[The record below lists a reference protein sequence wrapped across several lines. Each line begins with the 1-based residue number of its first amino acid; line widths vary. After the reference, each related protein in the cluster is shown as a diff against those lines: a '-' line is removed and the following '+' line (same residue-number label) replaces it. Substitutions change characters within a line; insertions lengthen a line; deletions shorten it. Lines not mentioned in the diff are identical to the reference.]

1 LRQEED
7 RVVEVK
13 KGLARTG
20 AHAGKWSNRIIA
32 LFCALLV
39 ACTPSAAFAGGAVN
53 STGDGDEPGKVFSVV
68 PMSLSTTLAN
78 VATGK
83 RITYASRDSNNQPI
97 VVSGAVLTPKSSY
110 LKSNPKGANKIVAWA
125 HGTAGIADQCAPST
139 QPNLYPDPAYNN
151 YADTVASYLTHGWT
165 VTATDYPGL
174 GTPGPHPY
182 LVGDSEGRAVIDSV
196 RAARNLNGSLSNVWI
211 VAGHSQGG
219 QAALFA
225 GEIADTYGM
234 GLQLKGVV
242 AIAPIS
248 NLDIIAPS
256 IPGTPAQGYLAFA
269 IYGLAAVDPTVH
281 PEEIL
286 AQPALDL
293 AGTLDTGCFNE
304 VMAAYA
310 PLTADEM
317 LIGGV
322 LPDSLIAKAARNNP
336 AQQPNNAPVFL
347 VQGTA
352 DLTVPAELTQ
362 LLLQEE
368 CAVNT
373 FATQLA
379 LYPGQDHDPVLYASQ
394 TDVVSYLTARF
405 ANQPAPSSCP

>member
-1 LRQEED
+1 MARLA
-7 RVVEVK
+7 
-13 KGLARTG
+13 KGT
-20 AHAGKWSNRIIA
+20 A
-32 LFCALLV
+32 LLCALLV
-39 ACTPSAAFAGGAVN
+39 VSVPSAAFANDTADVGG
-53 STGDGDEPGKVFSVV
+53 TGTAPGKVLSVA
-68 PMSLSTTLAN
+68 PMNLSATIAN

-83 RITYASRDSNNQPI
+83 RITYVSRDSNNASI
-97 VVSGAVLTPKSSY
+97 VVSGAVLTPKSAY
-110 LKSNPKGANKIVAWA
+110 LKSHPKGANKIVAWA

-151 YADTVASYLTHGWT
+151 YADTVAAYLTQGWT
-165 VTATDYPGL
+165 VAASDYPGL

-182 LVGDSEGRAVIDSV
+182 LIGDSEGRAVIDSV
-196 RAARNLNGSLSNVWI
+196 RAARNLNNSLSNVWV

-242 AIAPIS
+242 AVAPVS
-248 NLDIIAPS
+248 NLDLIAPALV
-256 IPGTPAQGYLAFA
+256 GTPAQGYLAFA

-293 AGTLDTGCFNE
+293 AGVLKTGCFNE

-310 PLTADEM
+310 PLTAEQM
-317 LIGGV
+317 VVGGV
-322 LPDSLIAKAARNNP
+322 LPDSLIAKATRNNP
-336 AQQPNNAPVFL
+336 GQQSSNAPVFL
-347 VQGTA
+347 VQGGA
-352 DLTVPAELTQ
+352 DQTVPPELTG
-362 LLLQEE
+362 LLQQEE

-373 FATQLA
+373 FPTQLTI
-379 LYPGQDHDPVLYASQ
+379 YPGQDHDPVLYAALS
-394 TDVVSYLTARF
+394 DEVSYITARF
-405 ANQPAPSSCP
+405 AGQPAPANCP